1 MIWKAD
7 NFEGESFCLSRV
19 QHSFRE
25 RSSFSPTPQILQ
37 WWPQEWKRDGVIN
50 LQFRVHLIIPWA
62 SNFNVFFF
70 LPTLWHH
77 LIVFCFPNWPGAKWM
92 AQNWSIWVL
101 AYRVLRTTEKEVF
114 SCLPAGAALPQDL
127 CVEENVSP
135 KEANPKSWELR
146 IIDL

>member
-70 LPTLWHH
+70 FYQHFDIIWLSFVSQTGQVPSG
-77 LIVFCFPNWPGAKWM
+77 WPKTEASGFWLTGFSE
-92 AQNWSIWVL
+92 Q
-101 AYRVLRTTEKEVF
+101 LRRRSSVVYLQGQPCHRTFAWKKM
-114 SCLPAGAALPQDL
+114 SALRKQIPSH
-127 CVEENVSP
+127 ENS
-135 KEANPKSWELR
+135 EL
-146 IIDL
+146 